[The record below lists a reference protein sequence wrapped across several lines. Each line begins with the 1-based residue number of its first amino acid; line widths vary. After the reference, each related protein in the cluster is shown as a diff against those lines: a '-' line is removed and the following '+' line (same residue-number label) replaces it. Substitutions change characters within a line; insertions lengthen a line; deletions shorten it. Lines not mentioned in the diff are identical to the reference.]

1 MRIATRGSPLARWQA
16 ETVAARLTAQGVEA
30 ELVVV
35 ETEGDIDRTRP
46 IWELSGRGV
55 FVKEVQ
61 AAVLDGRADVAVHS
75 AKDMMSSPTEGLT
88 MVGCLER
95 GDVRDALVGHAFHD
109 LTAGATVATGSVR
122 RRAQLAHLRPDLRF
136 VGVRGNMAAR
146 VAAADRDDVDAV
158 VVAAVALERLDL
170 STSISGYLAADQVV
184 PQVGQGAV
192 AVEVRT
198 VDEASAAALMAITDA
213 DTTRC
218 VSSER
223 AYLAELGGGCDLPVG
238 AHAVLDGDDV
248 ELTVVLGSLDGRVM
262 LRASGRSTDAEALG
276 LRLATHLLDERGGR
290 ELLADTRGG
299 QSA

>member
-1 MRIATRGSPLARWQA
+1 MAALLAGH
-16 ETVAARLTAQGVEA
+16 GVDA
-30 ELVVV
+30 ELVVI
-35 ETEGDIDRTRP
+35 ETEGDIDRSRP

-75 AKDMMSSPTEGLT
+75 AKDMMSTPTPGLT
-88 MVGCLER
+88 MVGCLQR
-95 GDVRDALVGHAFHD
+95 GDVRDALVGTAFDD
-109 LTAGATVATGSVR
+109 LQAGATVATGSVR

-136 VGVRGNMAAR
+136 VGVRGNMGAR
-146 VAAADRDDVDAV
+146 IAAADRADVDAV
-158 VVAAVALERLDL
+158 VVAAVALERLGLD
-170 STSISGYLAADQVV
+170 SSISAYLEADQVV

-192 AVEVRT
+192 AVEARADDDRT
-198 VDEASAAALMAITDA
+198 TASLRAIIDG

-223 AYLAELGGGCDLPVG
+223 SYLAELGGGCDLPVG
-238 AHAVLDGDDV
+238 AHAVIDGDDI

-262 LRASGRSTDAEALG
+262 LRITERGLDGEALG
-276 LRLATHLLDERGGR
+276 LGLATHLLDDRGGR

-299 QSA
+299 QST